1 MPRQV
6 TLARRLSPW
15 WRRSR
20 IPWATVLPLGA
31 IVVLAVA
38 AVNERRTVRK
48 LVDGQALLLEDAR
61 RAMLMDDLLGTR
73 VPSMR
78 IETLQGETFDFR
90 HEIAGSP
97 TWILNPNA
105 CAGCLDHMP
114 KWNRTAPDALGG
126 NLVLVG
132 VSRARAGAIVR
143 DLGVRIPVYL
153 DRDGDVLRLIRGYG
167 FPSVHLVTSSDGTVL
182 LVDGHSTHT
191 NCEWSFPAVVSRLV
205 ALDEGDRPTSGPHPN
220 NLIRAAPASLDEAA
234 GH

>member
-20 IPWATVLPLGA
+20 VPWATVLPLGA

-73 VPSMR
+73 APSMR
-78 IETLQGETFDFR
+78 IETLQGEVVDFR
-90 HEIAGSP
+90 REIAGSP

-132 VSRARAGAIVR
+132 VSRARAREIVR
-143 DLGVRIPVYL
+143 DLTVRIPVYL

-167 FPSVHLVTSSDGTVL
+167 FPSVHLARSAGRASAASATGWTRTAAGRSLS
-182 LVDGHSTHT
+182 
-191 NCEWSFPAVVSRLV
+191 V
-205 ALDEGDRPTSGPHPN
+205 ALMS
-220 NLIRAAPASLDEAA
+220 A
-234 GH
+234 GRRERSVGLVPPGAQPPFFLKANQPKRTPK

>member
-78 IETLQGETFDFR
+78 IETLQGEVVDFR
-90 HEIAGSP
+90 REIAGSP

-132 VSRARAGAIVR
+132 SVANTCRRNRTGPWRSHTGVSGSRRRRSSA
-143 DLGVRIPVYL
+143 DKRI
-153 DRDGDVLRLIRGYG
+153 RL
-167 FPSVHLVTSSDGTVL
+167 SVCSS
-182 LVDGHSTHT
+182 GHKQ
-191 NCEWSFPAVVSRLV
+191 
-205 ALDEGDRPTSGPHPN
+205 
-220 NLIRAAPASLDEAA
+220 
-234 GH
+234 